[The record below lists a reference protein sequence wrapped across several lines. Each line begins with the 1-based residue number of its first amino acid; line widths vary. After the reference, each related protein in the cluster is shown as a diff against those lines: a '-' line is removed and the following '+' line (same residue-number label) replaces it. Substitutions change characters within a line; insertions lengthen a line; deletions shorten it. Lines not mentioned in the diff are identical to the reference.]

1 MPTNSLVMVN
11 PLLQI
16 LLPHLLI
23 PRLLVKVIQ
32 VGPLLS
38 EKVLVPLEMHIPFII
53 FLAII
58 YYRLPLVHFYPQ
70 CPLLLFL
77 KMWMKHLIILD
88 GDKPW
93 LQRCRL
99 LKVITLE
106 SPCPSH
112 RARRLL
118 VADECIQL
126 KLAQMVRFIGSK
138 PDWLQKGTLRFMALI
153 VVTVSI
159 SWPRWLLFA
168 SSLPWQQF
176 VTGHFINWISKM
188 SSFMVILRRKF
199 TWSNLLCFLLR
210 GSLVWYVNCIV
221 LYMA

>member
-1 MPTNSLVMVN
+1 MVEYNISNVHVIPSLDQSPLEPSSPPIDSFQHRMPTNSLVMVN

-77 KMWMKHLIILD
+77 KM
-88 GDKPW
+88 
-93 LQRCRL
+93 
-99 LKVITLE
+99 
-106 SPCPSH
+106 
-112 RARRLL
+112 
-118 VADECIQL
+118 
-126 KLAQMVRFIGSK
+126 
-138 PDWLQKGTLRFMALI
+138 
-153 VVTVSI
+153 
-159 SWPRWLLFA
+159 
-168 SSLPWQQF
+168 
-176 VTGHFINWISKM
+176 
-188 SSFMVILRRKF
+188 
-199 TWSNLLCFLLR
+199 
-210 GSLVWYVNCIV
+210 
-221 LYMA
+221 